1 MAKLTRLHSTRVII
15 AACGANALEWYDFV
29 IYGFLAQVTATLFFP
44 TGTPT
49 TSLLLTFGAFGVTF
63 LVRPVGGIVLGNY
76 ADQRGRKAALT
87 LTVLLMA
94 LGTAILT
101 LAPTYASIGVG
112 APLIVLAGRLIQG
125 FSAGGEFGAVTA
137 FLVEHDPERPGYF
150 ASWQFAT
157 QSITLILASVVCA
170 MLLEFMPKATLYDWG
185 WRLPFA
191 LGLLIAPLAYYLRK
205 GIQDP
210 SEFERSK
217 PNKHQLSKAFVASK
231 WNVLLSLGA
240 VAPCTV
246 GMYTVL
252 FLPTYATQ
260 QLGLAA
266 AGAFTGGA
274 VTGGLQAILI
284 PIVGAL
290 SDRIGRTPICASAA
304 MLILVSVYPMFVWL
318 AADPS
323 FERLLAVQ
331 LALGSLLAVY
341 MGGLG
346 AMMAELFPRSARSL
360 GLSVSYALGVALFG
374 GFAPFICTWFIK
386 LTHDQASPSY
396 YMMFAAL
403 VSLLTIN
410 AARARSRVESPSTCA
425 QH

>member
-1 MAKLTRLHSTRVII
+1 
-15 AACGANALEWYDFV
+15 
-29 IYGFLAQVTATLFFP
+29 
-44 TGTPT
+44 
-49 TSLLLTFGAFGVTF
+49 
-63 LVRPVGGIVLGNY
+63 
-76 ADQRGRKAALT
+76 
-87 LTVLLMA
+87 MA

-112 APLIVLAGRLIQG
+112 APLIVLAARLIQG

-137 FLVEHDPERPGYF
+137 FLVEHDPKRAGYF

-170 MLLEFMPKATLYDWG
+170 MLLEFMPKAALYDWG

-205 GIQDP
+205 RIQDP
-210 SEFERSK
+210 LEFERPP
-217 PNKHQLSKAFVASK
+217 PNKHHLSRAFAASK
-231 WNVLLSLGA
+231 WNVLVSLGA

-252 FLPTYATQ
+252 FLPTYATE
-260 QLGLAA
+260 QLGLDA

-274 VTGGLQAILI
+274 ITGGLQAILI
-284 PIVGAL
+284 PTVGAL
-290 SDRIGRTPICASAA
+290 SDRIGRIPICTAAST
-304 MLILVSVYPMFVWL
+304 LILLSVYPMFAWL
-318 AADPS
+318 IAGPS
-323 FERLLAVQ
+323 FERLLVVQ

-360 GLSVSYALGVALFG
+360 GLSVSYALGVAVFG

-396 YMMFAAL
+396 YVMFAAV
-403 VSLLTIN
+403 VSLLAIN
-410 AARARSRVESPSTCA
+410 TARAHSRVESSSAYA
-425 QH
+425 QR